1 MSEELRSAKQL
12 AREATRGLL
21 CLKPDD
27 TVKGYITKINHAKT
41 PFEVSIIM
49 HEVRSII

>member
-1 MSEELRSAKQL
+1 MSEELKSAKQL

-21 CLKPDD
+21 CLKNDD
-27 TVKGYITKINHAKT
+27 VVKGYISRINSAKT

>member
-1 MSEELRSAKQL
+1 MSEELKSAKQL

-27 TVKGYITKINHAKT
+27 TVKGYISRINSAKT